1 MNKNDKIGLI
11 GLLVI
16 IVFATGFIIKACN
29 YNAEKEKERERE
41 MIERENHFN
50 SLIDSLASVN
60 IDSTLSSA
68 DTIKEPASQPVP
80 QTSPPKPNSQTDKT
94 DEREHEAYRKGYD
107 EGYEQG
113 EEDGSSDGQTSNNSN
128 YGTPSRTLR
137 YTKGSLMRGDD
148 VKWLQ
153 ASLA

>member
-29 YNAEKEKERERE
+29 YNAEKEKEREKVW
-41 MIERENHFN
+41 IERENHFN

-68 DTIKEPASQPVP
+68 DTIKEPTSQPVP
-80 QTSPPKPNSQTDKT
+80 QASPPKPNSQTDKT
-94 DEREHEAYRKGYD
+94 DEREHEAY
-107 EGYEQG
+107 EQG
-113 EEDGSSDGQTSNNSN
+113 EEDGSNGSGHGFGYDDTNYYKSHSLRMLYEQGYDDGYNDGYSSGKDE
-128 YGTPSRTLR
+128 Y
-137 YTKGSLMRGDD
+137 
-148 VKWLQ
+148 
-153 ASLA
+153 